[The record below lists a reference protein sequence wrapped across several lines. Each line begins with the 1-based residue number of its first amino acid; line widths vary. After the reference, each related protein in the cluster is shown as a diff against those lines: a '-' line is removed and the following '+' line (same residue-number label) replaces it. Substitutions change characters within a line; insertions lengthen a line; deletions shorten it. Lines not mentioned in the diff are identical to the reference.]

1 MKLRVGVTCSEHLC
15 TFVLLFLAVLLGL
28 GILPKLPV
36 SWGQETFAL
45 SQATI
50 DDMARRFGSRARSRL
65 QDWVSFVNDSRGL
78 SDQDAL
84 AEVNTFFNRR
94 IRYVED
100 IRHWNK
106 NDYWATP
113 QETLAS
119 RGGDCEDFAI
129 AKYYTLREWGL
140 DDNKLRIVYV
150 RSSRLRRPHMV
161 LAYYSQP
168 GADPLILDSIT
179 SRISPASKRRDLTP
193 VYSFNGSRLW
203 TRYQRGQG
211 QLGGAR
217 RLRNWRYVTEKM
229 RRAII
234 H

>member
-1 MKLRVGVTCSEHLC
+1 MKLRVGVACSEHLRK
-15 TFVLLFLAVLLGL
+15 FVLLFLAVLLGFV
-28 GILPKLPV
+28 ILPKLPV

-50 DDMARRFGSRARSRL
+50 DDMVRRFGSRARSRL
-65 QDWVSFVNDSRGL
+65 QDWVSFVNDNRGL
-78 SDQDAL
+78 SDRDAL

-100 IRHWNK
+100 IRHWKK

-129 AKYYTLREWGL
+129 AKYYTLREWGM

-211 QLGGAR
+211 QLGGAS

>member
-1 MKLRVGVTCSEHLC
+1 MKCNGLSLEPAQYRQ
-15 TFVLLFLAVLLGL
+15 LFLPVVMLLL
-28 GILPKLPV
+28 LLMILPRPRV
-36 SWGQETFAL
+36 SWSQSRFAL
-45 SQATI
+45 SQSTI
-50 DDMARRFGSRARSRL
+50 SEMVRRFGSRARGRL
-65 QDWVSFVNDSRGL
+65 QDWVSFVNDNRGL
-78 SDQDAL
+78 SERDAL

-100 IRHWNK
+100 IRHWKK

-129 AKYYTLREWGL
+129 AKYYTLREWGV

-161 LAYYSQP
+161 LAYYPQP
-168 GADPLILDSIT
+168 RADPLILDSIT
-179 SRISPASKRRDLTP
+179 SRISPASERRDLTP

-211 QLGGAR
+211 QLGVTK

>member
-1 MKLRVGVTCSEHLC
+1 MEHRHS
-15 TFVLLFLAVLLGL
+15 VLETARLKRFTWCIAVFLLMFLVLPR
-28 GILPKLPV
+28 IPI
-36 SWGQETFAL
+36 SWGQAKFAL
-45 SQATI
+45 SQSTI
-50 DDMARRFGSRARSRL
+50 DDMVRRFGSRARAQL
-65 QDWVSFVNDSRGL
+65 QDWVSFVNNNRGL
-78 SDQDAL
+78 SDRDAL
-84 AEVNTFFNRR
+84 DAVNIFFNRR

-100 IRHWNK
+100 IIHWKK

-129 AKYYTLREWGL
+129 AKYYTLREWGIA
-140 DDNKLRIVYV
+140 DNKLRIVYV

-161 LAYYSQP
+161 LAYYPKPRS
-168 GADPLILDSIT
+168 DPLILDSIT
-179 SRISPASKRRDLTP
+179 SRISRASERRDLTP

-211 QLGGAR
+211 QLGVTR

>member
-1 MKLRVGVTCSEHLC
+1 MKHRDELVYAVRFRQLVLSMVLMLLVFVVLPGV
-15 TFVLLFLAVLLGL
+15 
-28 GILPKLPV
+28 PV
-36 SWGQETFAL
+36 SRGQARFAL
-45 SQATI
+45 SQSTVEA
-50 DDMARRFGSRARSRL
+50 MVRRFGSRARSRL
-65 QDWVSFVNDSRGL
+65 QDWVSFVNNNRGL
-78 SDQDAL
+78 SDRDAL
-84 AEVNTFFNRR
+84 DEVNIFFNRR

-100 IRHWNK
+100 IRHWKK

-129 AKYYTLREWGL
+129 AKYYTLREWGI

-161 LAYYSQP
+161 LAYYPQP
-168 GADPLILDSIT
+168 RSDPLILDSIT
-179 SRISPASKRRDLTP
+179 SRISPASRRHDLTP

-211 QLGGAR
+211 QLGATR

-234 H
+234 R